1 MDALHATSWTEFSAY
16 QFFASLIIL
25 CPFSDSLIQIRQV
38 KGTGDHGLEIPV
50 EASRDYDYSF
60 LLKSDIFSSTWER
73 TKYSVF
79 KNRCYWKNVTL
90 CSLQEIELCYLILSS
105 FFPFV
110 PALLE
115 KLVRLLRSWRQ
126 TAHRQGYVRWTLQSV
141 VALRQKIKRIFLF
154 WHLLS
159 DSEFCFAFAG
169 DLRSLNS

>member
-16 QFFASLIIL
+16 QIFCIL
-25 CPFSDSLIQIRQV
+25 CPFRFADTNP
-38 KGTGDHGLEIPV
+38 TGQ
-50 EASRDYDYSF
+50 RDRWPSTWNPRGGF
-60 LLKSDIFSSTWER
+60 LPKSDIFSSTWER
-73 TKYSVF
+73 TKYSGF